1 LSVSLF
7 LFLSHSNYL
16 CLTLPLPVSLFLCL
30 FHSSTFCLTLP
41 IYRRFDLMG
50 RIPLRKTT
58 CSHMFLCLQVP
69 LGLSNQTVCL
79 FLNKNLLSSLPPNS
93 FSTLLQLHELDLSNN
108 QVPAASMGW
117 LTLSRCLVGCRFRST
132 LLTTHGSPVWMQMS
146 VSLMDLEASSVERV
160 VCQTSDI
167 PNAGTVGLPLV
178 LLVEDW
184 DLCQSVRRTTDV
196 LTLVT
201 MFLWF
206 FMLISY
212 LIYYIRQN
220 EVFANQHFE
229 YIKFLENREP
239 FSPIEFLK
247 NL

>member
-1 LSVSLF
+1 
-7 LFLSHSNYL
+7 
-16 CLTLPLPVSLFLCL
+16 
-30 FHSSTFCLTLP
+30 
-41 IYRRFDLMG
+41 
-50 RIPLRKTT
+50 
-58 CSHMFLCLQVP
+58 
-69 LGLSNQTVCL
+69 
-79 FLNKNLLSSLPPNS
+79 
-93 FSTLLQLHELDLSNN
+93 
-108 QVPAASMGW
+108 
-117 LTLSRCLVGCRFRST
+117 
-132 LLTTHGSPVWMQMS
+132 MS

-167 PNAGTVGLPLV
+167 PNAGGFFHCEDDPLLKTPGLQLSVPSLWGGVNPVCVCLAGTVGLPLV